1 MPRVRYL
8 LMLMAL
14 LVVSGQAA
22 AQVYKYVDEN
32 GVTVF
37 TNIPP
42 NSGRYK
48 VHNLGCYGMCR
59 KGVDWR
65 AIPLKTNEF
74 EPEIRATSEVYNVD
88 EALIRAVIHAESW
101 FDPEAVSR
109 TGAQGLM
116 QLMPATQ
123 LRFGVSNPF
132 DPVESLT
139 GGVAYLDW
147 LLSEFEG
154 DWELAVAAYNA
165 GENAVR
171 EHGGVPP
178 YNETREYLRRIRIL
192 YSRYRSGS

>member
-1 MPRVRYL
+1 MALMRTGL
-8 LMLMAL
+8 LLAL
-14 LVVSGQAA
+14 LVLSASAA

-32 GVTVF
+32 GVTNF

-42 NSGRYK
+42 NSGKYK
-48 VHNLGCYGMCR
+48 VHNLGCYGTCR
-59 KGVDWR
+59 KGVNWR
-65 AIPLKTNEF
+65 ATPLKVSEF
-74 EPEIRATSEVYNVD
+74 QPEIRATSEVYGVD
-88 EALIRAVIHAESW
+88 EALIRAIIHAESW
-101 FDPEAVSR
+101 FNPEAVSR

-123 LRFGVSNPF
+123 TRFGVADPF

-147 LLSEFEG
+147 LLSEFKG

-171 EHGGVPP
+171 RHDGIPP
-178 YNETREYLRRIRIL
+178 FDETREYVRRVRIL
-192 YSRYRSGS
+192 YSRYRSGG

>member
-1 MPRVRYL
+1 MAGARACVFIF
-8 LMLMAL
+8 LMLLWLPA
-14 LVVSGQAA
+14 G

-42 NSGRYK
+42 NSGRYN
-48 VHNLGCYGMCR
+48 VHNLGCYGTCR
-59 KGVDWR
+59 KGVNWD
-65 AIPLKTNEF
+65 ATPLKTADYH
-74 EPEIRATSEVYNVD
+74 PEISATSEVYDVD

-101 FDPEAVSR
+101 FNPEAVSR
-109 TGAQGLM
+109 SGAQGLM

-123 LRFGVSNPF
+123 ARFGVTDPF

-147 LLSEFEG
+147 LLGEFEG

-178 YNETREYLRRIRIL
+178 YSETREYVRRIRIL